1 MLLRQR
7 HLFSARAYIAVI
19 FANDPLIESEKERNL
34 CTKFFAGYFFNE
46 FTPGYS
52 KRITQFNR
60 YIQEASGRDD
70 LRIDTPQ
77 VSFDTHAYLMHERL
91 RSKLS
96 DVLISDPARQ
106 VFLFIETKYLT
117 NWTFA
122 ADVAKGLERL
132 DKVFD
137 AEKNP
142 HLAGA
147 KQHYFVLTS
156 RRKEEAAE
164 RPVRHYTPAN
174 APLLAYSL
182 ATAAN
187 AQPREEALEAEAA
200 EPTKKSFDSLLY
212 WEDLA
217 LMCDRSEVRQY
228 MEARLKLCVSSAR
241 SQHTAKYF
249 LPEVVGEPPKRK
261 RVVKKAAAK
270 VVVAEAPAAAPE

>member
-1 MLLRQR
+1 M
-7 HLFSARAYIAVI
+7 I

-52 KRITQFNR
+52 KRIALFNR
-60 YIQEASGRDD
+60 YIQEAAGRDD
-70 LRIDTPQ
+70 LRVEAPN
-77 VSFDTHAYLMHERL
+77 VSFDTHAYLVHERL

-96 DVLISDPARQ
+96 DVLVSDPARQ

-117 NWTFA
+117 NWTVA

-137 AEKNP
+137 AEKKP
-142 HLAGA
+142 HLQDARH
-147 KQHYFVLTS
+147 HYFVLTS
-156 RRKEEAAE
+156 RRKEEAAG
-164 RPVRHYTPAN
+164 RPVQQYTPAN
-174 APLLAYSL
+174 VPLYVHTPVASD
-182 ATAAN
+182 AFGAA
-187 AQPREEALEAEAA
+187 AASDAAEAA
-200 EPTKKSFDSLLY
+200 KPAFTSLLY

-241 SQHTAKYF
+241 TQHRSEYF
-249 LPEVVGEPPKRK
+249 LPS
-261 RVVKKAAAK
+261 A
-270 VVVAEAPAAAPE
+270 

>member
-1 MLLRQR
+1 MPCAVFAL
-7 HLFSARAYIAVI
+7 HPIPVI
-19 FANDPLIESEKERNL
+19 FANAPLIESEKERNL

-52 KRITQFNR
+52 KRIALFNR
-60 YIQEASGRDD
+60 YIQEAAGRDD
-70 LRIDTPQ
+70 LRVEAPN

-96 DVLISDPARQ
+96 DVLVTDPARE

-117 NWTFA
+117 NWTYA
-122 ADVAKGLERL
+122 ADVAKGLEWL
-132 DKVFD
+132 EKVFD
-137 AEKNP
+137 AEKKP
-142 HLAGA
+142 HLANA
-147 KQHYFVLTS
+147 KHHYFVLTS

-164 RPVRHYTPAN
+164 RPVRQYTPAN
-174 APLLAYSL
+174 APLFVHA
-182 ATAAN
+182 
-187 AQPREEALEAEAA
+187 PVVPAA
-200 EPTKKSFDSLLY
+200 ELSAEGEVPDAAAKPTFTSLLY

-217 LMCDRSEVRQY
+217 AMCDRSEVRQY
-228 MEARLKLCVSSAR
+228 MEARLRLCVSSAR